1 MLGVVLV
8 SLKYK
13 LMVLAVVIS
22 LVAAVLIITNQDPSS
37 INETETE
44 QITLED
50 SRTDREE
57 VAGEDGEFKPA
68 NDPYQA
74 YLDAGE
80 AGRPAVI
87 KFYARW

>member
-1 MLGVVLV
+1 M

-13 LMVLAVVIS
+13 LTVVTLVIS
-22 LVAAVLIITNQDPSS
+22 LAAAVLIITNQDPSF

-44 QITLED
+44 QIALGD

-57 VAGEDGEFKPA
+57 VAGEDGEFKPS

>member
-1 MLGVVLV
+1 VA
-8 SLKYK
+8 LKYK
-13 LMVLAVVIS
+13 LTVLTLVI
-22 LVAAVLIITNQDPSS
+22 VAAVAVLILTNQDAAS
-37 INETETE
+37 IDEAESG
-44 QITLED
+44 QVAAED
-50 SRTDREE
+50 SRTNGEE
-57 VAGEDGEFKPA
+57 IEEDGEFKPA

>member
-1 MLGVVLV
+1 M

-13 LMVLAVVIS
+13 LTVIA
-22 LVAAVLIITNQDPSS
+22 LVIIAAAAVLIITNQDMLSS
-37 INETETE
+37 GAVETE
-44 QITLED
+44 QIAVSETGDDLED
-50 SRTDREE
+50 VPGVDE
-57 VAGEDGEFKPA
+57 EFKPA

>member
-1 MLGVVLV
+1 M

-13 LMVLAVVIS
+13 LTVLALVIFAA
-22 LVAAVLIITNQDPSS
+22 AAVLVLTNQDILSS
-37 INETETE
+37 GTVDTE
-44 QITLED
+44 QIAASETGDDLEV
-50 SRTDREE
+50 E
-57 VAGEDGEFKPA
+57 AGADEEFKPA